1 LAEIVRYS
9 SLRTTLDEGM
19 IEPMPLRR
27 VVIAA
32 FPQVQS
38 LDVVGPA
45 EVFSATRSYEVQVVA
60 PDPEPFFMSNGMQV
74 IPAAALDD
82 VRGPIDTLVVAG
94 GAGSRDAAS
103 DERVIG
109 WVRAAA
115 RRSRRVTS
123 VCTGAFLLAAAGV
136 LDGRRATTHWE
147 WCDTLAGLFPSIE
160 VERDA
165 IYVVDGPV
173 YTSAGVT
180 AGMDLAL
187 ALVEEDLGPKVAR
200 DVAQQLVVFLRRP
213 GGQSQFSSQ
222 LAALPA
228 AHEPLRDLQ
237 AWIPGNVG
245 ADLSVPALAER
256 VAMSPRNFAR
266 TFRRETGMTP
276 AAYVESVRVEQA
288 RIALES
294 SHAPVETVASECG
307 FGTVETMRRAFH
319 RRLGVGPADYRNR
332 FQSLMREVA

>member
-1 LAEIVRYS
+1 
-9 SLRTTLDEGM
+9 
-19 IEPMPLRR
+19 MPARR

-32 FPQVQS
+32 FPDVQS

-45 EVFSATRSYEVQVVA
+45 EVFATAGGYEVEVVA

-74 IPAAALDD
+74 IPAASMDQ
-82 VRGPIDTLVVAG
+82 VRGAIDTLVIAG
-94 GAGSRDAAS
+94 GSGTRDAAS
-103 DERVIG
+103 DERVVN
-109 WVRAAA
+109 WVRSAAK
-115 RRSRRVTS
+115 RSRRVTS
-123 VCTGAFLLAAAGV
+123 VCTGAFVLAAAGL
-136 LDGRRATTHWE
+136 LDSRRATTHWQ
-147 WCDTLAGLFPSIE
+147 WADLLQGLFPAIE
-160 VERDA
+160 VERDS
-165 IYVVDGPV
+165 IFVVDRGV

-200 DVAQQLVVFLRRP
+200 DVAQQLVIFLRRP

-222 LAALPA
+222 LSALPA
-228 AHEPLRDLQ
+228 DHEPLRDLQ

-294 SHAPVETVASECG
+294 SDAPVERVASECG

-319 RRLGVGPADYRNR
+319 RRLGVGPAAYRTR
-332 FQSLMREVA
+332 FQSLMEEVA